1 MRVSHSDLQD
11 KLTQL
16 GDQFGFHAFK
26 EYYVKNLYPTYSPR
40 IDVTWFYPL
49 SIEQTTAIKRVYDL
63 WPYWHEGKALYPYA
77 AFEITVSDA
86 TSKIVLSEMW
96 NMRVSGFRYS
106 FKIVPNKDTK
116 HSDRMHKERAERID
130 RTIRVFSGV
139 SDTFILSREELLKGI
154 RKLSNIEKVKNE
166 LYESNLIFKTPNLRK
181 NLHNDLLEF
190 LAKLGE
196 DGGFI
201 PVLEYR
207 PPWLK
212 KLKWNITMIR
222 HDAVWLLK
230 IPEKTKE
237 GFIRFLNALGI
248 EKIFRSVTPVE
259 VLAFEVELKHLNK
272 HSLGSILNIA
282 NVTGRGTIITKKVT
296 KELIETVR
304 LISSNKVDIKS
315 LKELYAPHEA

>member
-1 MRVSHSDLQD
+1 M
-11 KLTQL
+11 
-16 GDQFGFHAFK
+16 GIQFGFRVFK
-26 EYYVKNLYPTYSPR
+26 EYYVKNLYPAYSPR

-49 SIEQTTAIKRVYDL
+49 STEQTTAVKRVYDL

-77 AFEITVSDA
+77 AFEITASDA

-106 FKIVPNKDTK
+106 FKIVPDKDIK

-130 RTIRVFSGV
+130 QTIRVFSGIL
-139 SDTFILSREELLKGI
+139 DAFILSREELLKGI
-154 RKLSNIEKVKNE
+154 RKLSDIEKVKNE
-166 LYESNLIFKTPNLRK
+166 LYESNLRFKTPNLRK
-181 NLHNDLLEF
+181 NLHNDLLGF

-196 DGGFI
+196 DGGFV

-212 KLKWNITMIR
+212 KLKWNVTMIR

-248 EKIFRSVTPVE
+248 EKTFRSVTPVE
-259 VLAFEVELKHLNK
+259 VLAFEVELRHLNK
-272 HSLGSILNIA
+272 HGLGSILNIA

-315 LKELYAPHEA
+315 LKELCAPHEA